1 MIQFLKQLILKM
13 DWTIISWIWITC
25 TTVKAANRLIFLNIQ
40 KKKIFMHVFGY
51 MMISY
56 LMLKK
61 KIQCISIQLNLI
73 LRAFQNFLRDYVN
86 VE

>member
-1 MIQFLKQLILKM
+1 
-13 DWTIISWIWITC
+13 
-25 TTVKAANRLIFLNIQ
+25 
-40 KKKIFMHVFGY
+40 

-61 KIQCISIQLNLI
+61 KIQFISIQLLI

-86 VE
+86 GE

>member
-1 MIQFLKQLILKM
+1 
-13 DWTIISWIWITC
+13 
-25 TTVKAANRLIFLNIQ
+25 
-40 KKKIFMHVFGY
+40 MHVFGY

-73 LRAFQNFLRDYVN
+73 LTAFQNFLRDYVN

>member
-1 MIQFLKQLILKM
+1 
-13 DWTIISWIWITC
+13 
-25 TTVKAANRLIFLNIQ
+25 
-40 KKKIFMHVFGY
+40 MHVFGY
-51 MMISY
+51 IMMISY

-61 KIQCISIQLNLI
+61 KIQFISIQLNLI